1 MGKHNDVDHK
11 EIQPKRKHRRCSVRY
26 PVQVKSL
33 PGDALPGIHAVS
45 NNISI
50 GGVLLETDAPLPQHC
65 DVSFVVTVPEHR
77 VVGPIQIVGE
87 GEVVRV
93 EPHTSGSGFAIAVR
107 CTRPI
112 SKLEDYL
119 PASAG

>member
-1 MGKHNDVDHK
+1 MGKTNDM
-11 EIQPKRKHRRCSVRY
+11 C
-26 PVQVKSL
+26 
-33 PGDALPGIHAVS
+33 
-45 NNISI
+45 
-50 GGVLLETDAPLPQHC
+50 VLLETDAPLPQHC
-65 DVSFVVTVPEHR
+65 DVSFVVTVQEHR

-93 EPHTSGSGFAIAVR
+93 EPHRSGSGFAIAVR

-119 PASAG
+119 PASAS